1 MRGSLNVQSS
11 AGQIDGQSRG
21 SSNYLQSNQGLARAD
36 LNGGMADTYNQRVP
50 EDEVQVETQAE
61 LVQTMARST
70 LRDSERDDGEVVGED
85 INARE

>member
-1 MRGSLNVQSS
+1 MINAYAAGSRVPPSTGTAMPAGLMSFNQEAAVMRGSLNVQSS

-50 EDEVQVETQAE
+50 EDEV
-61 LVQTMARST
+61 
-70 LRDSERDDGEVVGED
+70 
-85 INARE
+85 

>member
-1 MRGSLNVQSS
+1 M
-11 AGQIDGQSRG
+11 
-21 SSNYLQSNQGLARAD
+21 
-36 LNGGMADTYNQRVP
+36 
-50 EDEVQVETQAE
+50 ETQAE